1 MNVLKSAALAA
12 AALFALAH
20 APGSGRSQPGQAP
33 APAGPLTLERAI
45 GMAVARDER
54 PRIAGHQLASAEAQ
68 VDRARAFFFPDLEA
82 RGGYTFRGDPGMF
95 QDRHVYNGSVAANL
109 TLFDGRGFPLYRAAA
124 LARSAAELD
133 RAEARRQVAFEAG
146 GAYLSTLGLQAVVE
160 AAQHRVEFAAQTL
173 ADARGRASAQLASSN
188 DVSRAELELSTAQL
202 ELRRAQGDL
211 ASGMLNLGWLLG
223 ARVRGKL
230 GSPDALL
237 ATAASTRTD
246 RRPPIGQA
254 QTRRLD
260 VRSGRLRA
268 GAARERAKE
277 PLWRWVPALGAIGQA
292 DASSVEDM
300 TGQTIDWFVGLSAVW
315 TLWDGGERGA
325 DRDDL
330 VAQTRVA
337 ELEVERQTRTV
348 ALEVESA
355 LVALATARDTAT
367 FAVSA
372 VTAARKNVEEAR
384 ALYRQGLVRALD
396 VADATAGLFDA
407 EVALARERFG
417 LGLALLNL
425 RSALGLGP
433 LDSGEQEAR

>member
-1 MNVLKSAALAA
+1 MNVLKSAAVAA
-12 AALFALAH
+12 AVLVSLSH
-20 APGSGRSQPGQAP
+20 APRSAGTQP
-33 APAGPLTLERAI
+33 APGGSLTLERAI
-45 GMAVARDER
+45 DMAVARDER
-54 PRIAGHQLASAEAQ
+54 PRIAGQQLASSEAQ

-95 QDRHVYNGSVAANL
+95 QDRHVYTGSVAANL

-133 RAEARRQVAFEAG
+133 RDEARRQVGFEAG

-160 AAQHRVEFAAQTL
+160 AAQHRVAFARETL

-202 ELRRAQGDL
+202 ELRRAEGDL
-211 ASGMLNLGWLLG
+211 ATGMLNLGWLLG
-223 ARVRGKL
+223 VQLRGPL
-230 GSPDALL
+230 SSPDALL
-237 ATAASTRTD
+237 ATAAATQTD
-246 RRPPIGQA
+246 RRPAIGQA
-254 QTRRLD
+254 QARRLD

-277 PLWRWVPALGAIGQA
+277 PLWRWIPSLSAIGQA
-292 DASSVEDM
+292 DASSVEDT
-300 TGQTIDWFVGLSAVW
+300 TGKTVDWFVGLSAVW
-315 TLWDGGERGA
+315 SLWDGGERAA

-337 ELEVERQTRTV
+337 ELEVARQTRSV

-355 LVALATARDTAT
+355 LVALATSRDTAT
-367 FAVSA
+367 VATSA
-372 VTAARKNVEEAR
+372 VTAARKNVVEAR

-407 EVALARERFG
+407 EVALARERYG

-425 RSALGLGP
+425 RAALGLGP
-433 LDSGEQEAR
+433 LDSGEREAR